1 MRLHVLVCLLA
12 LLPTACASTSGL
24 ATSGACNGALREID
38 GQSVWVD
45 AHAGGEVTVAFES
58 GNGNDSSVWS
68 AVASRVREAGL
79 GTFAYDRPGLGK
91 SPLRLGSYA
100 IQNEVRTFGA
110 ALTACDIHRPVV
122 LVAHSYGGV
131 IALLSAAR
139 DQRIVGLVLVEALVP
154 HAAPKSETDAILAKY
169 RPQYD
174 QVRREAPQL
183 AAAIIPLMEAFPE
196 TARTLDA
203 VALPKGLPIIDIVA
217 EHPNE
222 NSPQSIAIW
231 RRAHAEFVH
240 ADPAAREAVFASGSA
255 HKVMDDRPDLVVAA
269 ILRMAARSMHK

>member
-1 MRLHVLVCLLA
+1 MRWLA
-12 LLPTACASTSGL
+12 LACLSALLTTACASTSGL
-24 ATSGACNGALREID
+24 ATSAPCNGALHEADR
-38 GQSVWVD
+38 QPVWME

-58 GNGNDSSVWS
+58 GNGNDSSVW
-68 AVASRVREAGL
+68 ADVAARVRETGL
-79 GTFAYDRPGLGK
+79 GTFVYDRPGLGK
-91 SPLRLGSYA
+91 SPLRPGPYA
-100 IQNEVRTFGA
+100 IENEVRTFGA
-110 ALTACDIHRPVV
+110 ALTACNIRRPVV

-154 HAAPKSETDAILAKY
+154 HTVPKSETDAILAKF

-174 QVRREAPQL
+174 EVRREAPQL

-196 TARTLDA
+196 TALALDA
-203 VALPKGLPIIDIVA
+203 VVLPKGLPVIDIVA

-222 NSPQSIAIW
+222 NSPQSISIW
-231 RRAHAEFVH
+231 RRAHADFVR

-269 ILRMAARSMHK
+269 IQRMAARSTLK